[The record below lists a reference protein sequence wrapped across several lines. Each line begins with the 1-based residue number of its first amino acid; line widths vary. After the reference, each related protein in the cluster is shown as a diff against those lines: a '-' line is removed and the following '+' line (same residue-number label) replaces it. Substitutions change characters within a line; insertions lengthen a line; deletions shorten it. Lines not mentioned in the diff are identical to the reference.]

1 MDLGLI
7 DSTRAKANDREDD
20 FEVLQT
26 LRCQII
32 YGTSANNTRGLDFD
46 KWQTQTGVMFCLQ
59 LFEW

>member
-46 KWQTQTGVMFCLQ
+46 K
-59 LFEW
+59 